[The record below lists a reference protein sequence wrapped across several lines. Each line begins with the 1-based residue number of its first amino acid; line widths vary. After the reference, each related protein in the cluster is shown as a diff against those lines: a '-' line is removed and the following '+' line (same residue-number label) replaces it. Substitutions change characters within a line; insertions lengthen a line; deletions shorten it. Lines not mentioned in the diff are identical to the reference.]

1 MPDATVPS
9 TALPTAPPSATR
21 PRVDTNAEPGIEF
34 VRFAT
39 NDVLLGEFRCA
50 PDYADFRGAGRIRNY
65 VVAFPR
71 SAVWIRR
78 EGERP
83 FVCDPSLAVLHSPG
97 HAYERGV
104 ISREGDETDWIALSE
119 PLAREIVAR
128 SSEADAESLS
138 AFRFGRATVLATL
151 YREQRLLFERAREQD
166 VDAVEIEERAI
177 GIVANAIGA
186 AYVAAPLSRRAT
198 QEPRRGT
205 RDLVEC
211 AKERL
216 AATLYENLSLR
227 QIAARL
233 DVSPFHLCRTF
244 RAATGRTL
252 FEHRRDLRLR
262 MALGLIPGRRGS
274 LSALALDLGFHSH
287 AHLTSSFR
295 RAFGVP
301 PRSLLPPAGAA

>member
-1 MPDATVPS
+1 MPQAT
-9 TALPTAPPSATR
+9 LPSAAFR
-21 PRVDTNAEPGIEF
+21 PRVDTDAEPGIEF
-34 VRFAT
+34 VRFST
-39 NDVLLGEFRCA
+39 HDVLLGEFRCS
-50 PDYADFRGAGRIRNY
+50 PDHVDFRSAGRIRNY

-78 EGERP
+78 EGERA

-128 SSEADAESLS
+128 SSEVDAESLT
-138 AFRFGRATVLATL
+138 AFRFGRATVMATL
-151 YREQRLLFERAREQD
+151 YREQRLIFARLRDPD

-177 GIVANAIGA
+177 GIVAAAIGA
-186 AYVAAPLSRRAT
+186 AYAESPHTLGAPAER
-198 QEPRRGT
+198 RRGS

-211 AKERL
+211 AKEVL
-216 AATLYENLSLR
+216 ATTLSENLSLR
-227 QIAARL
+227 SIAARL
-233 DVSPFHLCRTF
+233 DVSPFHLCRSF
-244 RAATGRTL
+244 RAGTGRTL

-262 MALGLIPGRRGS
+262 IALGLIPARRGS
-274 LSALALDLGFHSH
+274 LSALAIDLGFHSH

-301 PRSLLPPAGAA
+301 PSALLQPFGAA

>member
-1 MPDATVPS
+1 MPPTIIS
-9 TALPTAPPSATR
+9 PTAAR
-21 PRVDTNAEPGIEF
+21 PRVDTVAEPGIEF
-34 VRFAT
+34 VRFST
-39 NDVLLGEFRCA
+39 HDVLLGEFRCS
-50 PDYADFRGAGRIRNY
+50 PDYADFRSAGRIRNY

-78 EGERP
+78 EGERA

-138 AFRFGRATVLATL
+138 AFRFGRATVLASL
-151 YREQRLLFERAREQD
+151 YREQRLLFARLR
-166 VDAVEIEERAI
+166 DADLDFMEIEERAI
-177 GIVANAIGA
+177 EIVASAIGA
-186 AYVAAPLSRRAT
+186 AYAESPHALRAPAER
-198 QEPRRGT
+198 RRGS
-205 RDLVEC
+205 RDLVES
-211 AKERL
+211 AKEVL
-216 AATLYENLSLR
+216 AATLSENLSLR
-227 QIAARL
+227 AIAARL
-233 DVSPFHLCRTF
+233 EVSPFHLCRSF
-244 RAATGRTL
+244 RAGTGRTL

-262 MALGLIPGRRGS
+262 VALGLIPARRGS

-301 PRSLLPPAGAA
+301 PSSLLQPFGAA

>member
-1 MPDATVPS
+1 MPHT
-9 TALPTAPPSATR
+9 TLPPAAAR
-21 PRVDTNAEPGIEF
+21 PRVDTDAEAGIEF
-34 VRFAT
+34 VRFST
-39 NDVLLGEFRCA
+39 HDVLLGEFRCS
-50 PDYADFRGAGRIRNY
+50 PDYVDFRGAGRIRNY

-71 SAVWIRR
+71 TAVWIRR
-78 EGERP
+78 EGERA

-151 YREQRLLFERAREQD
+151 YREQRRLFARLGAAD
-166 VDAVEIEERAI
+166 LDFMEIEERAI
-177 GIVANAIGA
+177 AIVANAIGM
-186 AYVAAPLSRRAT
+186 AYAESAHTLRPAVER
-198 QEPRRGT
+198 RRGA
-205 RDLVEC
+205 RDLVES
-211 AKERL
+211 AKEIL
-216 AATLYENLSLR
+216 AATLSENLSLR
-227 QIAARL
+227 SIAARL
-233 DVSPFHLCRTF
+233 DVSPFHLCRSF
-244 RAATGRTL
+244 RAGTGRTL

-262 MALGLIPGRRGS
+262 VALGLIPTRRGS
-274 LSALALDLGFHSH
+274 LSALAIDLGFHSH

-301 PRSLLPPAGAA
+301 PRSLLQPFGGAA

>member
-1 MPDATVPS
+1 MPQTI
-9 TALPTAPPSATR
+9 LPSAAAR
-21 PRVDTNAEPGIEF
+21 PRVDTDAEPGIEF
-34 VRFAT
+34 VRFST
-39 NDVLLGEFRCA
+39 HDVLLGEFRCS

-78 EGERP
+78 EGERA
-83 FVCDPSLAVLHSPG
+83 FVCDPSLAVLHAPG

-138 AFRFGRATVLATL
+138 AFRFGRATVMATL
-151 YREQRLLFERAREQD
+151 YREQRLLFSRLRVAG

-177 GIVANAIGA
+177 GIVAKAIGA
-186 AYVAAPLSRRAT
+186 AYAAAPHALRA
-198 QEPRRGT
+198 PAARRRGAK
-205 RDLVEC
+205 DLVEA
-211 AKERL
+211 AKEVL
-216 AATLYENLSLR
+216 AATLNENLSLR
-227 QIAARL
+227 AIAARL
-233 DVSPFHLCRTF
+233 DVSPFHLCRSF

-262 MALGLIPGRRGS
+262 VALGLIPTRRGA

-301 PRSLLPPAGAA
+301 PSSVLQPFGAA